1 MLPFVYAA
9 GLLLFISVIL
19 MLRRVKRKQRY
30 ENNQNNKTKDVS
42 APPNS
47 FEAVQSN
54 LNNDRNSSS
63 FTIAAIHPE
72 GAIAA
77 AAGQNEN
84 DCH

>member
-1 MLPFVYAA
+1 MLPFLYAA

-19 MLRRVKRKQRY
+19 MLRRVKRKQRFEY
-30 ENNQNNKTKDVS
+30 NQSNKMRDGN

-47 FEAVQSN
+47 FEAVPNNAS
-54 LNNDRNSSS
+54 NDRNSSS

-77 AAGQNEN
+77 AANTN
-84 DCH
+84 